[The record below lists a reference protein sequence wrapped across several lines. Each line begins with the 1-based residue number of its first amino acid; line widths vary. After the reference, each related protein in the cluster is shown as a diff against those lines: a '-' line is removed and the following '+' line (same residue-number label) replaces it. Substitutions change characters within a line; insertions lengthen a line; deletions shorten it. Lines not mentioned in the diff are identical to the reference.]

1 MVREATPLHVQDLS
15 HFSRALARSLAG
27 REAMPGHVELQNLIA
42 RAAGY
47 ANLQEL
53 KARPVP
59 PREAVETPTP
69 ATLSANAR
77 RALGQFDAQGRLMR
91 WPTKYSI
98 QCLALW
104 PLWTRFEA
112 KRHYTEREV
121 NAILRA
127 ANAFGD
133 HVTLRRELINHR
145 LLARE
150 ADCSVYWKLPARP
163 DAETR
168 TMLSAWRAS
177 RAEAA

>member
-1 MVREATPLHVQDLS
+1 M
-15 HFSRALARSLAG
+15 
-27 REAMPGHVELQNLIA
+27 
-42 RAAGY
+42 
-47 ANLQEL
+47 
-53 KARPVP
+53 
-59 PREAVETPTP
+59 PTP

-77 RALGQFDAQGRLMR
+77 RALGQFDAQGRLLR

-112 KRHYTEREV
+112 KRRYTEREV

-133 HVTLRRELINHR
+133 HVTLRRELVNHR

-168 TMLSAWRAS
+168 TMLTAWRAS
-177 RAEAA
+177 RTQAA